1 MVQFQNSFVQ
11 DLSKPIKKRY
21 GGSIFFYGDK
31 AATVISVRLT
41 NNGSDATISGTVT
54 CDVMRF
60 DGVTVHV
67 DTGGSITG
75 STVSVTLTEQC
86 LAVVGPITLTVTV
99 TDSDVRTT
107 VLQVVY
113 TVESTS
119 TSVVVDPGIDIEGA
133 LKDAVIADLGGDPIA
148 VAHGGTGQTSLQ
160 ATRNAMGLG
169 NTTGALPIANGGTGA
184 ESANSALS
192 NLTSAMP
199 YNGNW
204 KDAPLGMSIYY
215 YDTNSAS
222 SYDVPSGSSF
232 VVVIR
237 HQYSNLIAVCFKYT
251 GSPKLISWNRK
262 NGSTWTGWQSIVE
275 ESKTFTLSTTNYIST
290 FTGACRTWM
299 GNMHM
304 ITIGSLITAANTPS
318 WTTIATIPSGHRPS
332 DSIYGVLRSDSSN
345 STCGIYI
352 NTSGQIQLFGHS
364 SGTSYGGTVTYIS

>member
-31 AATVISVRLT
+31 AATVISVKLT

-119 TSVVVDPGIDIEGA
+119 TSVVVNPGIDIEGA

-148 VAHGGTGQTSLQ
+148 IAHGGTG
-160 ATRNAMGLG
+160 AANA
-169 NTTGALPIANGGTGA
+169 NT
-184 ESANSALS
+184 ALS
-192 NLTSAMP
+192 NLTSVMP

-204 KDAPLGMSIYY
+204 KDAPLGVSVYY
-215 YDTNSAS
+215 YDTTSPS
-222 SYDVPSGSSF
+222 SYDVPSGASF

-262 NGSTWTGWQSIVE
+262 NGSSWTGWQSVVE
-275 ESKTFTLSTTNYIST
+275 ESKTFTLSTTNYITT
-290 FTGACRTWM
+290 FSGACRTWM
-299 GNMHM
+299 DNMHM
-304 ITIGSLITAANTPS
+304 ITIGSIITAANTPS

-332 DSIYGVLRSDSSN
+332 NSIYGVLRSDAGD

-352 NTSGQIQLFGHS
+352 NASAQVKLFGYS
-364 SGTSYGGTVTYIS
+364 SGTSYCGTVTYIS